1 VAADPGAEY
10 ERLSA
15 ADRNGLT
22 DAERRVVAFGAMR
35 AGLNNGGFDQYF
47 FNSAGDLVLDAIEA
61 ARSVGAS
68 ELLAL
73 LQRAVEVLDVPDPTD
88 RDARQDTLDELDD
101 DAFAD
106 LDSEYLAME
115 AATDLDESMR
125 RLAR

>member
-1 VAADPGAEY
+1 
-10 ERLSA
+10 
-15 ADRNGLT
+15 
-22 DAERRVVAFGAMR
+22 MR